1 MWTVLSH
8 FDNLQV
14 LQSQPPRS
22 PLHAL
27 QKLFFFGDMFPY
39 NSNSE
44 THEKNE
50 IENEKKHHATAV
62 PLPRRI
68 WSFFYYVSQIFD
80 GFGHPLKLVQNKNS
94 FGITCISREISQG
107 HTMAPRA
114 ISTGK

>member
-14 LQSQPPRS
+14 LQSRPPRS

-68 WSFFYYVSQIFD
+68 WSFFTM
-80 GFGHPLKLVQNKNS
+80 LVR
-94 FGITCISREISQG
+94 FLTALGT
-107 HTMAPRA
+107 P
-114 ISTGK
+114 

>member
-1 MWTVLSH
+1 MGVNLKDPKVLGDAQGLQKSAYHSKKKVKISATAIVMWTVLSH

-14 LQSQPPRS
+14 LQSRPPRS

-68 WSFFYYVSQIFD
+68 
-80 GFGHPLKLVQNKNS
+80 
-94 FGITCISREISQG
+94 
-107 HTMAPRA
+107 
-114 ISTGK
+114 